1 MAARAAAIVGIYEH
15 PQRLAPGMSAMQLQ
29 AISAAAALRDAGLT
43 VSDVDALYDALD
55 GGLSSRLAMAEYL
68 GVHPH
73 VVDTTMVGGASF
85 EFHLAH
91 ARAAILA
98 GRCDVALITY
108 GAVNRSAARRIGTG
122 APPSYGVENPGEN
135 MEAPWGATLIANYA
149 MVATRHAH
157 QYGTT
162 SAQLAEIAVATRAH
176 AVRNP
181 QAVDAMRALGFRHTG
196 EITVDDV
203 LASPV
208 IADPLH
214 KLECCMVSDGAG
226 AVVVVSDRVAANCRK
241 PPVWVAGAG
250 EAVAYMENDRDIC
263 RTAAAVSGPRAFAEA
278 GVRPEQVD
286 VAMLYDSF
294 TITVLTALEDLGFC
308 AKGEGGAYVADGR
321 LRFDRPGAPAVN
333 TDGGGLYSN
342 HPGMRGIFLL
352 VEATRQLRGE
362 STAQVPDARFA
373 VAHGNGGM
381 LGSRH
386 AGGTVVLSKER
397 P

>member
-1 MAARAAAIVGIYEH
+1 MARAAAIAGIYEY

-29 AISAAAALRDAGLT
+29 AISAAGALRDAGL
-43 VSDVDALYDALD
+43 VPGDVDALFDALD
-55 GGLSSRLAMAEYL
+55 GGLTSRLAMAEYL
-68 GVHPH
+68 GVKPK
-73 VVDTTMVGGASF
+73 VLDTTMTGGASF
-85 EFHLAH
+85 ELHLAH
-91 ARAAILA
+91 ARSAILA
-98 GRCDVALITY
+98 GRCEVALITY
-108 GAVNRSAARRIGTG
+108 GAVNRSAAVRLGT
-122 APPSYGVENPGEN
+122 AAAPSYGAENPGEN
-135 MEAPWGATLIANYA
+135 MESPWGATLIANYA

-162 SAQLAEIAVATRAH
+162 PAQLAEIAVATRAH

-181 QAVDAMRALGFRHTG
+181 DAVAAMKALGFKDTG

-226 AVVVVSDRVAANCRK
+226 AVVVVSDRVAASCRSK
-241 PPVWVAGAG
+241 PVWVLGAS
-250 EAVAYMENDRDIC
+250 EAVSYMDASRDIC
-263 RTAAAVSGPRAFAEA
+263 RTAAAESGPRAFAEA
-278 GVRPEQVD
+278 GITPHDID

-308 AKGEGGAYVADGR
+308 DKGEGGPYCEGGR
-321 LRFDRPGAPAVN
+321 LRFDKPGGPAVN

-352 VEATRQLRGE
+352 IEAARQLRGE
-362 STAQVPDARFA
+362 STAQVPNARFA
-373 VAHGNGGM
+373 LAHGNGGM

-386 AGGTVVLSKER
+386 AAGTVILGGQQ

>member
-1 MAARAAAIVGIYEH
+1 MAARVAAIVGIYEH
-15 PQRLAPGMSAMQLQ
+15 PQRLTPGMSAMQLQ

-91 ARAAILA
+91 ARSAIMA

-122 APPSYGVENPGEN
+122 APPSYGTENPGEN

-162 SAQLAEIAVATRAH
+162 PAQLAEIAVATRAH

-181 QAVDAMRALGFRHTG
+181 QAVAAMRTLGFRHTG

-278 GVRPEQVD
+278 GVRPEQID

-321 LRFDRPGAPAVN
+321 LRFDRPGGPAVN

-352 VEATRQLRGE
+352 IEATRQLRGE
-362 STAQVPDARFA
+362 STAQVPDARLA